1 MSGDGRGF
9 APEPEVEVHTDE
21 QQQTGNEPNE
31 GTAGG
36 SSLRAIGLGRS
47 HFTF

>member
-1 MSGDGRGF
+1 MTSDGGGF
-9 APEPEVEVHTDE
+9 ATEPEVEVNTDE

-31 GTAGG
+31 GAAGG